1 MNFGFKL
8 WTFSLRLGLSQY
20 RQLIK
25 SKIGYEKVV
34 LMSTSILKL
43 QIKSNVLVQLE
54 IKVQVLVVHS
64 SYGCAI
70 FDIIVK
76 WAFLVIYNCK
86 YFMGYY

>member
-64 SYGCAI
+64 SYGAI